1 VHRLKVRAPIREG
14 SFLIWDQ
21 RVAHGS
27 EPNESDQPRMAQFI
41 KGFRRG
47 GAGEGRLARRAARVK
62 AELERAGLLG
72 EVSELG
78 RVAFGLDYALDSS

>member
-1 VHRLKVRAPIREG
+1 MDRTPGNPAEAP
-14 SFLIWDQ
+14 S
-21 RVAHGS
+21 A
-27 EPNESDQPRMAQFI
+27 
-41 KGFRRG
+41 G

-78 RVAFGLDYALDSS
+78 RVAFGLDCA

>member
-1 VHRLKVRAPIREG
+1 
-14 SFLIWDQ
+14 
-21 RVAHGS
+21 
-27 EPNESDQPRMAQFI
+27 MAQFI

-78 RVAFGLDYALDSS
+78 RVAFGLDCA